1 MKRRYF
7 QAKQERL
14 RFEDWEN
21 KGKQNLTDLEKT
33 LADLNLLLIQLDEEL
48 KEARNQKSN
57 LKSVEDELLQ
67 RKDELAQRE
76 TLRRIFLECQTE
88 LRITSIP
95 NMEFSD
101 TVENISKEINRI
113 SADSKAL
120 ASDIE
125 LQSKDIELAKTK
137 LQHVVRGVTEQEFI
151 AEAKDKIKGYEK
163 SQKTL
168 DNLFTDLLINISS
181 KASGLSTS
189 LRYVERTVN
198 KLNAEIGKKQ
208 LHTLTR

>member
-1 MKRRYF
+1 MERIGNLIEAANKKKEYDELIKTMKGEIF
-7 QAKQERL
+7 QNQKERL

-101 TVENISKEINRI
+101 TVGNISKEINRI

-137 LQHVVRGVTEQEFI
+137 DNMLSEGLRNKNSLLKQR
-151 AEAKDKIKGYEK
+151 IK
-163 SQKTL
+163 
-168 DNLFTDLLINISS
+168 S
-181 KASGLSTS
+181 KAMK
-189 LRYVERTVN
+189 N
-198 KLNAEIGKKQ
+198 HKKLWINYSPIS
-208 LHTLTR
+208 